1 MSESALDKRA
11 GPHDNIRTDAR
22 RPAAFRSVLPLADLT
37 PDAIYPERQRERPA
51 NKLEEYGAAG
61 LRWVRRRWRAP
72 RWRSERLIPLFKREA
87 RSFEGLCQA
96 DVTEQAKA
104 MAFELR
110 RNGINPASAAR
121 AFALV
126 QRAAQLTLNKA
137 HYDVQ
142 VLGGWV
148 MLQGMVAEMQTG
160 EGKTLTATLPAATAA
175 LAGWPVHVITT
186 NDYLVE
192 RDAETMTPLY
202 TSLGLTVAA
211 VTAEM
216 DEESRRAAYRA
227 DVVYCSNKTVVFDY
241 LRDLIV
247 LDDEKDDDVLRLE
260 RLQGSQGRVNRLY
273 LRGLYFAIVDEADS
287 VLVDEARTPL
297 IISGVQ
303 DEDITDT
310 TRQAVDLAR
319 YLQADRH
326 YRVNHENRR
335 ITLTEA
341 GREALVGAC
350 AVLPPP
356 WHIPFRREELVLN
369 ALTVLLLY
377 HQDEHY
383 IVRDGKIVVVDE
395 YTGRVMADRSW
406 GQGLHQMLEVKEGLE
421 LTEPRNT
428 LKSISY
434 QRFFRHY
441 LHLSGMTGTA
451 TEIRGEL
458 GRVYDLPVV
467 MIPTH
472 KPSLRHH
479 APDQVFATQADKWL
493 AVSKQAQA
501 LHDKGVPLLI
511 GTRSVAASEAISAC
525 LQQAG
530 LPHRILNA
538 KQDADEAAIVA
549 EAGEVG
555 SIMIATNM
563 AGRGTD
569 IPLSDTA
576 REAGGLHVIL
586 TERHESARID
596 RQLQGRCAR
605 QGDPGHTQAM
615 LSLEDAV
622 LDGQHERWAGAMMLR
637 ALTRDVQAH
646 QRLACWWLDYAQA
659 RTERKLARD
668 RRKMVAA
675 DEQLEQS
682 LSFSGQGD

>member
-1 MSESALDKRA
+1 MSESALHKLADRRA
-11 GPHDNIRTDAR
+11 HTRTGTR
-22 RPAAFRSVLPLADLT
+22 RAPAFRSVLPLDDLA
-37 PDAIYPERQRERPA
+37 PDAIYPERQSERPA

-61 LRWVRRRWRAP
+61 LRWVSRCWRAP
-72 RWRSERLIPLFKREA
+72 RWRSERLLATFRREA
-87 RSFEGLCQA
+87 RMCENLHQA
-96 DVTEQAKA
+96 DITERAKA

-110 RNGINPASAAR
+110 RNGINQVSAAR
-121 AFALV
+121 AFALI
-126 QRAAQLTLNKA
+126 QRAAQVTLNKA

-202 TSLGLTVAA
+202 ACLGLTVAA

-273 LRGLYFAIVDEADS
+273 LQGLYFAIVDEADS

-303 DEDITDT
+303 DEDIGDV

-319 YLQADRH
+319 YLQESQH
-326 YRVNHENRR
+326 YRVNHDNRR

-341 GREALVGAC
+341 GRDALTAAC
-350 AVLPPP
+350 VMLPPP

-383 IVRDGKIVVVDE
+383 IVREGKIVVVDE

-451 TEIRGEL
+451 TEIRTEL

-467 MIPTH
+467 TIPTH
-472 KPSLRHH
+472 KSSKRRYL
-479 APDQVFATQADKWL
+479 PDLVFATQSEKWQ
-493 AVSKQAQA
+493 AVSTRTQV
-501 LHDKGVPLLI
+501 LHARGVPVLI
-511 GTRSVAASEAISAC
+511 GTRSVAASEAVSEC

-530 LPHRILNA
+530 LPHQILNA
-538 KQDADEAAIVA
+538 KQDADEAGMVA
-549 EAGEVG
+549 RAGAVG

-569 IPLSDTA
+569 IPLSEAA
-576 REAGGLHVIL
+576 RALGGLHVIL

-605 QGDPGHTQAM
+605 QGDPGHTQAI

-622 LDGQHERWAGAMMLR
+622 LDGQRQRWAGAMMLL
-637 ALTRDVQAH
+637 ALKRDVQAR
-646 QRLACWWLDYAQA
+646 QGIARWWLAHAQA
-659 RTERKLARD
+659 RIERKLARD

>member
-1 MSESALDKRA
+1 MHKLDALN
-11 GPHDNIRTDAR
+11 H
-22 RPAAFRSVLPLADLT
+22 ADI
-37 PDAIYPERQRERPA
+37 A
-51 NKLEEYGAAG
+51 
-61 LRWVRRRWRAP
+61 
-72 RWRSERLIPLFKREA
+72 
-87 RSFEGLCQA
+87 
-96 DVTEQAKA
+96 EQAKA

-110 RNGINPASAAR
+110 RNGIRRDSAAR
-121 AFALV
+121 AFALIR
-126 QRAAQLTLNKA
+126 RAAQLTLNLA

-142 VLGGWV
+142 LLGGWV

-186 NDYLVE
+186 DDYLVE
-192 RDAETMTPLY
+192 RDAEIMGPLY
-202 TSLGLTVAA
+202 ARLGLTVAA

-216 DEESRRAAYRA
+216 ADEERRQAYRA

-260 RLQGSQGRVNRLY
+260 RLQGDQGRVSRLY
-273 LRGLYFAIVDEADS
+273 LQGLYFAIVDEADS

-303 DEDITDT
+303 DDDIEDV

-319 YLQADRH
+319 HLQADRH

-335 ITLTEA
+335 IHLTES
-341 GREALVGAC
+341 GRDALAAAC
-350 AVLPPP
+350 ATLPPP

-377 HQDEHY
+377 HADEHY

-406 GQGLHQMLEVKEGLE
+406 GQGLHQMLEVKEGLD
-421 LTEPRNT
+421 LTEPRST
-428 LKSISY
+428 LKSVSY
-434 QRFFRHY
+434 QRFFRQY

-451 TEIRGEL
+451 TEIRAEL

-467 MIPTH
+467 TIPTH
-472 KPSLRHH
+472 RPSLRRH
-479 APDQVFATQADKWL
+479 APDQVYASRSDKWD
-493 AVSKQAQA
+493 AVTRRTQE
-501 LHDKGVPLLI
+501 LHHNGVPVLI
-511 GTRSVAASEAISAC
+511 GTRSVAASEELSAR
-525 LQQAG
+525 LHQAG
-530 LPHRILNA
+530 LPHQMLNA

-549 EAGEVG
+549 QAGQVG

-569 IPLSDTA
+569 IPVSDAA
-576 REAGGLHVIL
+576 RALGGLHVIL

-605 QGDPGHTQAM
+605 QGDPGHVQAM
-615 LSLEDAV
+615 LSLDDAV
-622 LDGQHERWAGAMMLR
+622 LDAWRDRWDGVLMLQI
-637 ALTRDVQAH
+637 LTRDIRRH
-646 QRLACWWLDYAQA
+646 QWLARWWLARAQQ
-659 RTERKLARD
+659 RIEHKLARD